1 MKRIL
6 FIAPNFYNYHIII
19 ENGLIDAGYEVDYFD
34 DRPDTK
40 FFTKALLRINKKFL
54 NRKIKKYFDTI
65 LAKAKEREYDLVFV
79 LYGQSFS
86 TSMIQQLK
94 AVLPNAE
101 FVFYMYDPIYS
112 MPDRVEFSKL
122 FDRCYTFDYAD
133 SQALDN
139 FELLPLFYSFADYD
153 EKPIKYQA
161 CYIGTMMPGK
171 YIQVKEMVKQLRR
184 NGFNVYSFSYLQSK
198 LVWLYYKLT
207 KKEFRHSKVNEFV
220 YKRMSMIEANDILE
234 CSNIVIDC
242 PKEGQT
248 GLTIRTFEALAAN
261 KKLVTTNETIKF
273 YDFYKPE
280 NIYIFKGVFDF
291 DDVFFHSGYVEISED
306 IKQKYALENWIKKI
320 VGD

>member
-133 SQALDN
+133 SQALDKAYKISG
-139 FELLPLFYSFADYD
+139 LLYW
-153 EKPIKYQA
+153 
-161 CYIGTMMPGK
+161 
-171 YIQVKEMVKQLRR
+171 
-184 NGFNVYSFSYLQSK
+184 N
-198 LVWLYYKLT
+198 
-207 KKEFRHSKVNEFV
+207 
-220 YKRMSMIEANDILE
+220 ND
-234 CSNIVIDC
+234 
-242 PKEGQT
+242 
-248 GLTIRTFEALAAN
+248 A
-261 KKLVTTNETIKF
+261 
-273 YDFYKPE
+273 
-280 NIYIFKGVFDF
+280 
-291 DDVFFHSGYVEISED
+291 
-306 IKQKYALENWIKKI
+306 W
-320 VGD
+320 